1 MFNVLKDIP
10 KMLHAKVFN
19 DGGNCWEWHKKFKPP
34 VHIFG
39 GLELQGLSY
48 SGTEKFYQD
57 LNLIISLIQVKLNLF
72 SRDAVKW
79 SISCILRA
87 IETIASVSLELLP
100 QPRQNRWL
108 CIYSSL
114 GIQIGRSQTKI
125 LKSMS
130 AVVERSFLYVKSCS

>member
-1 MFNVLKDIP
+1 MFHILKDTP
-10 KMLHAKVFN
+10 KMLHAKVIN
-19 DGGNCWEWHKKFKPP
+19 DGGNCWEWHKKFKHP
-34 VHIFG
+34 VYIFG

-57 LNLIISLIQVKLNLF
+57 INLIISLIQVKPNLF

-79 SISCILRA
+79 SISRVLRV

-108 CIYSSL
+108 CVYSSL

-130 AVVERSFLYVKSCS
+130 AVVERSVLYVKSYS

>member
-1 MFNVLKDIP
+1 MFNILKDTP
-10 KMLHAKVFN
+10 KMLHAKVN
-19 DGGNCWEWHKKFKPP
+19 DGGNCWEWHKKFKQP

-39 GLELQGLSY
+39 GLKLQGLSY

-79 SISCILRA
+79 SISRVLRV

-108 CIYSSL
+108 CVYSSL

-130 AVVERSFLYVKSCS
+130 AVVERSFFM

>member
-1 MFNVLKDIP
+1 MKDTP
-10 KMLHAKVFN
+10 KMLHTKVIN
-19 DGGNCWEWHKKFKPP
+19 DGGTCWEWHKKFKPP

-48 SGTEKFYQD
+48 SGTKKFYQD

-79 SISCILRA
+79 SISRVLRV
-87 IETIASVSLELLP
+87 IETTASASLELLP
-100 QPRQNRWL
+100 QPCQNRWP
-108 CIYSSL
+108 CVYSSL
-114 GIQIGRSQTKI
+114 GIQTGRSQTKI

-130 AVVERSFLYVKSCS
+130 AVVERSFLYVKCCS

>member
-1 MFNVLKDIP
+1 MFNILKDTP
-10 KMLHAKVFN
+10 KMLHAKVIN
-19 DGGNCWEWHKKFKPP
+19 DGGNCWEWHKKFKQP
-34 VHIFG
+34 VYIFG

-57 LNLIISLIQVKLNLF
+57 LNLIISLIQVKPNLF

-79 SISCILRA
+79 SISRVLRV

-108 CIYSSL
+108 CVYSSL

-130 AVVERSFLYVKSCS
+130 AVVERSVLYVKSCS

>member
-19 DGGNCWEWHKKFKPP
+19 DGGHCWEWHKKFKPP

-72 SRDAVKW
+72 SRDAVK
-79 SISCILRA
+79 
-87 IETIASVSLELLP
+87 
-100 QPRQNRWL
+100 
-108 CIYSSL
+108 
-114 GIQIGRSQTKI
+114 
-125 LKSMS
+125 
-130 AVVERSFLYVKSCS
+130 